1 MLNENPQLSGKRRNE
16 EKRRRKR
23 VGENSIFVTDPVG
36 EKKPKGIMKTVPLT
50 CMFFDLILVVIFV
63 Y

>member
-23 VGENSIFVTDPVG
+23 VGESSIFVTDPVG
-36 EKKPKGIMKTVPLT
+36 EKKTKRDHEDSS
-50 CMFFDLILVVIFV
+50 FDLHVL
-63 Y
+63 